1 MKLIFFR
8 EFINH
13 HAICDFSNQSL
24 GITRHR
30 WSTAERVADYN
41 MSTLRWLIYLFIR
54 SFFLSFG
61 FVSTFRWLFDKWI
74 YAARD
79 INRCARKRFACRL
92 ETLDFT
98 KQHNIIQTARAQRI
112 LLYLFP
118 RAFDPSVQMPEMS
131 KRPRPVLKTGVCT
144 RLRPIVSRT
153 NVVTVVQING
163 WLITRCGCI
172 ADTNPDDG

>member
-1 MKLIFFR
+1 MRYVIFR
-8 EFINH
+8 TSHSVLLDVGDRPPNERRTI
-13 HAICDFSNQSL
+13 ICQHCGGLF
-24 GITRHR
+24 
-30 WSTAERVADYN
+30 
-41 MSTLRWLIYLFIR
+41 IYLFAL
-54 SFFLSFG
+54 FFLSFG
-61 FVSTFRWLFDKWI
+61 FVSTFRRWLFDEWI

-98 KQHNIIQTARAQRI
+98 KQHSIIQTARAQRI

-118 RAFDPSVQMPEMS
+118 RAFDPSVRMPEMS

-144 RLRPIVSRT
+144 RPRPIVSRT

-163 WLITRCGCI
+163 
-172 ADTNPDDG
+172 